1 MNTCASADGFLDNQD
16 SCQDN
21 ISVVLW
27 GQYTG
32 GLCLRAPPTS
42 EGEKSRTGIEISG
55 GRWIRWVKLVKA
67 EHFLATCV
75 GFVFFVL
82 LYFFSCVGF
91 VFFCSFIFLLLC
103 WICIFCS
110 FVFLLLCWIC
120 IFCSL
125 IFRFLCW
132 ICIFCTLVFLLLCW
146 ICILILLYF
155 SSLCWICI
163 CWYFCIS
170 SSKGSLK
177 ICLTCVMLVV
187 FIYIV
192 DWSSFEV
199 GLYPFRAILFLW
211 KYLKE
216 ICLCCNFTISGKDF
230 WRMSLKNFFHTQLY
244 WSVQDSLSKL
254 NFIHSRLRQIEA
266 WVNKNFYFDFSRSE
280 NLV

>member
-1 MNTCASADGFLDNQD
+1 MRTIYWWPLSTCATN
-16 SCQDN
+16 
-21 ISVVLW
+21 
-27 GQYTG
+27 
-32 GLCLRAPPTS
+32 LRR
-42 EGEKSRTGIEISG
+42 GEKQNWNRDFGGKVDQVGEAGQSRALPG
-55 GRWIRWVKLVKA
+55 
-67 EHFLATCV
+67 H
-75 GFVFFVL
+75 
-82 LYFFSCVGF
+82 
-91 VFFCSFIFLLLC
+91 LC
-103 WICIFCS
+103 WICIFCT

-120 IFCSL
+120 IICSL

-132 ICIFCTLVFLLLCW
+132 ICIC
-146 ICILILLYF
+146 
-155 SSLCWICI
+155 S
-163 CWYFCIS
+163 YFCIS

-192 DWSSFEV
+192 DWPPFEV

-216 ICLCCNFTISGKDF
+216 ICLCGNFTISGKDF

-266 WVNKNFYFDFSRSE
+266 WVNQNFYFDFSRSE

>member
-1 MNTCASADGFLDNQD
+1 MCAGADGFLDNQN

-91 VFFCSFIFLLLC
+91 VFFSSFIFLLLC
-103 WICIFCS
+103 WICVFCS

-120 IFCSL
+120 ICL
-125 IFRFLCW
+125 YLC
-132 ICIFCTLVFLLLCW
+132 F
-146 ICILILLYF
+146 Y
-155 SSLCWICI
+155 
-163 CWYFCIS
+163 
-170 SSKGSLK
+170 SSKGSLR
-177 ICLTCVMLVV
+177 IYISCVVLVV
-187 FIYIV
+187 FILIAG
-192 DWSSFEV
+192 WSPFEV
-199 GLYPFRAILFLW
+199 GLYPFCALLFLW

-216 ICLCCNFTISGKDF
+216 ICLCGNFTILEKDF
-230 WRMSLKNFFHTQLY
+230 WRMSLKNSFTH
-244 WSVQDSLSKL
+244 
-254 NFIHSRLRQIEA
+254 NFTGQF
-266 WVNKNFYFDFSRSE
+266 KNPYQK
-280 NLV
+280 